1 MPTLG
6 QPVTRTD
13 CPLGVRSVTRAGAQ
27 IDEVEGPER
36 RLGVQLGLD
45 DSRESDGGDRILAVV
60 STWAFCR
67 AVPIFAL
74 KVVDVGLEVWAVF
87 VITVV
92 AGSFATFFSSGDS
105 S

>member
-1 MPTLG
+1 MRQPGQLAGERSGSRPISSFRWHGYLEASRVSTLG

-67 AVPIFAL
+67 AVRIL
-74 KVVDVGLEVWAVF
+74 L
-87 VITVV
+87 
-92 AGSFATFFSSGDS
+92 
-105 S
+105 